1 MQTAI
6 KNAITKAVTEMEEET
21 RETRLSGNEFLDALF
36 KKLFPEMPV
45 KAPRVKKSAP
55 TTDSE
60 APAPEKKKRTKKTES
75 APTTDSEA
83 PATPKK
89 TKAKKEKAPEVTVP
103 VTPDQETKT
112 IEVPAAPK
120 KAGRPKKE
128 KGPENLAKLTPT
140 QTKKFKEQAGESAD
154 KKAFLAFVNAMTP
167 EEYNSKKL
175 EEHMAAF
182 AKPAAPVAEEE
193 VDRECI
199 EVEFEGKT
207 YYVSPEDKKVYA
219 EGEDGVHVFKG
230 YAGMAAFKDMIV
242 PA

>member
-1 MQTAI
+1 MQAAI

-36 KKLFPEMPV
+36 KKLFAETPV
-45 KAPRVKKSAP
+45 KAPRAKK
-55 TTDSE
+55 
-60 APAPEKKKRTKKTES
+60 EKKEKKETES

-89 TKAKKEKAPEVTVP
+89 KTKAKKAAAPVAEVTVP
-103 VTPDQETKT
+103 TTPEASPATPEQETKT

-154 KKAFLAFVNAMTP
+154 KKAFLAYVNAMTP

-182 AKPAAPVAEEE
+182 AKSAPVPEATVEK
-193 VDRECI
+193 DRECI

-219 EGEDGVHVFKG
+219 EEGEDGVHVFVG